1 MYHAILRRYCMKTI
15 ILRLLVVSLLSI
27 GLPGLSLD
35 DAVAQSP
42 TTKTPSTLRERFVF
56 LKEESNTYKDKKIIR
71 ETELNRFW
79 TNVRDSLSQVHQQLA
94 RTKNNIN
101 TQKSEID
108 TLNAKLESQREMVEE
123 SEHASTHISVMGIDV
138 LKNNFLSFFWI
149 TASVLTLLL
158 LGALYQYRNSKMVT
172 SRTQYNLRAIQ
183 RELEDFRKKSL
194 EKERKLRRE
203 LQTERNRVEE
213 LKLVASQKR

>member
-1 MYHAILRRYCMKTI
+1 MKTI
-15 ILRLLVVSLLSI
+15 ILRLLIIGTLGASLS
-27 GLPGLSLD
+27 GLSFHGAL
-35 DAVAQSP
+35 AQTP
-42 TTKTPSTLRERFVF
+42 ATKTPSTLREQFVF
-56 LKEESNTYKDKKIIR
+56 LKEESNTYENKKIVR
-71 ETELNRFW
+71 ETDLNRFW
-79 TNVRDSLSQVHQQLA
+79 TNVRDSLVQVHQQLA
-94 RTKNNIN
+94 LTKSNIN
-101 TQKSEID
+101 TQKAEVD

-123 SEHASTHISVMGIDV
+123 SEHASTHISVMGIDI

-158 LGALYQYRNSKMVT
+158 LGALYQYRNSRMVT

>member
-1 MYHAILRRYCMKTI
+1 MKTI
-15 ILRLLVVSLLSI
+15 ILRLLVISILGI
-27 GLPGLSLD
+27 GLSGLSLD

-42 TTKTPSTLRERFVF
+42 TTKTPSTLREQFVF

-123 SEHASTHISVMGIDV
+123 SEHASTHISVMGIDA

>member
-1 MYHAILRRYCMKTI
+1 MYHAILRRYRMRTI
-15 ILRLLVVSLLSI
+15 ILRLLVISLL
-27 GLPGLSLD
+27 GLSLHD
-35 DAVAQSP
+35 VVAQSP
-42 TTKTPSTLRERFVF
+42 TTQTPSTLNEQFVF

-94 RTKNNIN
+94 LTKNNIN
-101 TQKSEID
+101 ARKAEID

-123 SEHASTHISVMGIDV
+123 SEHASTHISVMGIDI
-138 LKNNFLSFFWI
+138 LKNSFLSFFWI

-172 SRTQYNLRAIQ
+172 SKTQYNLRAIQ

>member
-1 MYHAILRRYCMKTI
+1 MKTI
-15 ILRLLVVSLLSI
+15 ILRLLVISLLGI
-27 GLPGLSLD
+27 GLTRLSLH
-35 DAVAQSP
+35 DAVAQVSSA
-42 TTKTPSTLRERFVF
+42 KTPFTLQEQFVF

-94 RTKNNIN
+94 LTKNNIN
-101 TQKSEID
+101 AQKSEID
-108 TLNAKLESQREMVEE
+108 TLNAKLESQRQMVED
-123 SEHASTHISVMGIDV
+123 SEHASTHISVMGIDI

-158 LGALYQYRNSKMVT
+158 LGALYQYRHSKMVT
-172 SRTQYNLRAIQ
+172 SKTQYNLRAIQ